1 MNPFFVH
8 TFQKTA
14 ILKFT
19 KSMCQSYLW
28 EVQAGT
34 KPSKPAVWDE
44 KQKQKRKQTN
54 KQKNGKHSFEH

>member
-1 MNPFFVH
+1 
-8 TFQKTA
+8 
-14 ILKFT
+14 
-19 KSMCQSYLW
+19 MCQSYLW

-44 KQKQKRKQTN
+44 KQKQKQKQTN